1 MNYIQAQTWL
11 KNILLGTQ
19 YNAVS
24 PAKMT
29 EGSRNGH
36 YNVDDHKASLL
47 FLLLVYILR
56 GFTS

>member
-1 MNYIQAQTWL
+1 MNQIQAQIWL

-19 YNAVS
+19 YYAMG

-29 EGSRNGH
+29 EGFRKGL
-36 YNVDDHKASLL
+36 YNVDHKASLL
-47 FLLLVYILR
+47 FLLLVYILK

>member
-1 MNYIQAQTWL
+1 MSYIQAQTWL

-19 YNAVS
+19 YNVVS

-36 YNVDDHKASLL
+36 YNVDHKASLL
-47 FLLLVYILR
+47 FFLLVYILR